1 MVAMDEQDR
10 MTRAKALTCSGCPN
24 VHTHPRVVRG
34 EGDVNARVMLI
45 GQGPGAVEEETGRP
59 FVGPAGMLLDRV
71 LAEASL
77 PRERLWVTN
86 LIKCRA
92 VKEEKGQLVDRA
104 PLAGEIKACRPWLE
118 GELEILRPRIV
129 VCLGTPAAHALIDKK
144 LKLSEEHGRFQEG
157 PQGVRLLATFHP
169 AYVLRLRSVDADAH
183 ERTRQA
189 LVDDLKKV
197 TAALQLME

>member
-1 MVAMDEQDR
+1 MDEQDR
-10 MTRAKALTCSGCPN
+10 MTRVKALTCTGCPN
-24 VHTHPRVVRG
+24 VHTRQRVVCG
-34 EGDVNARVMLI
+34 EGDVNARVMLV

-92 VKEEKGQLVDRA
+92 VKEEKGRLVDRA

-144 LKLSEEHGRFQEG
+144 LKLSEEHGHFREG
-157 PQGVRLLATFHP
+157 PEGVRFLATFHP

-197 TAALQLME
+197 TAAVQQME

>member
-1 MVAMDEQDR
+1 MDEQDR
-10 MTRAKALTCSGCPN
+10 MTRVKALACSGCPN
-24 VHTHPRVVRG
+24 VHTRQRVVCG
-34 EGDVNARVMLI
+34 EGDVNARVMLV

-59 FVGPAGMLLDRV
+59 FVGPAGMLLDQV

-92 VKEEKGQLVDRA
+92 VKEEKGRLVDRA

-144 LKLSEEHGRFQEG
+144 LKLSEEHGHFREG
-157 PQGVRLLATFHP
+157 PEGVCLLATFHP

-197 TAALQLME
+197 TAALPQME

>member
-1 MVAMDEQDR
+1 
-10 MTRAKALTCSGCPN
+10 MTRVKALACSGCPN

-59 FVGPAGMLLDRV
+59 FIGPAGMLLDRV

-92 VKEEKGQLVDRA
+92 VKEEKGRLVDRA

-144 LKLSEEHGRFQEG
+144 LKLGEEHGRFREG
-157 PQGVRLLATFHP
+157 PEGVRLLAIFHP
-169 AYVLRLRSVDADAH
+169 SYVLRLRSVDPNAH
-183 ERTRQA
+183 EQTRQA

-197 TAALQLME
+197 TAALQQME